1 MKIRKDDTV
10 IVIAGKDKGKT
21 GKVVK
26 AFPQEAKIIVSGVNT
41 MKRHRRATRSGGK
54 GQTVE
59 VTLPIHVSNVAIVDP
74 QTKKA
79 SRVGRKVVGEKI
91 LRVAT
96 KSGTT
101 L

>member
-26 AFPQEAKIIVSGVNT
+26 AFPQEAKVIVSGVNV
-41 MKRHRRATRSGGK
+41 MKRHRKATRAGGK

-59 VTLPIHVSNVAIVDP
+59 VTLPVHISM
-74 QTKKA
+74 
-79 SRVGRKVVGEKI
+79 
-91 LRVAT
+91 
-96 KSGTT
+96 
-101 L
+101 

>member
-41 MKRHRRATRSGGK
+41 MKRHRKANRAGGK

-91 LRVAT
+91 VRVAT

>member
-21 GKVVK
+21 GKVLS
-26 AFPQEAKIIVSGVNT
+26 AFPKESKVIVSGINT
-41 MKRHRRATRSGGK
+41 MKRHRKANRSGGK

-59 VTLPIHVSNVAIVDP
+59 VTLPIHVSNVSILDP
-74 QTKKA
+74 QAKKA
-79 SRVGRKVVGEKI
+79 TRVGRKVVGEKI
-91 LRVAT
+91 VRVAK

>member
-10 IVIAGKDKGKT
+10 IIIAGKDKGKT

-26 AFPQEAKIIVSGVNT
+26 AFPQEAKIIVSGVNV
-41 MKRHRRATRSGGK
+41 MKRHRKATRAGGK
-54 GQTVE
+54 GQIIE
-59 VTLPIHVSNVAIVDP
+59 VTLPVHVSNVAIVDP

-91 LRVAT
+91 VRVAT

>member
-26 AFPQEAKIIVSGVNT
+26 AFPQEAKVIVSGVNV
-41 MKRHRRATRSGGK
+41 MKRHRKATRAGGK

-59 VTLPIHVSNVAIVDP
+59 VTLPVHISNVAMIDP
-74 QTKKA
+74 STKKA
-79 SRVGRKVVGEKI
+79 TRVGRKVVGDKI
-91 LRVAT
+91 VRVAT